1 VADSLYPLTVPKW
14 GIEMQEGT
22 ITGWQV
28 PAGAS
33 VTKGDELID
42 IETDKIVNTL
52 EAPVS
57 GVVCKQIA
65 GEGDTL
71 KVGELLGVIATAD
84 VSDAEIDAFI
94 AGFEPADASFGID
107 DDAAA
112 GGDKGTTA
120 AGEAEPQA
128 SSRSASE
135 LPVTEPPAA
144 GGAVRVS
151 PVARRLAKQLGVDLS
166 TVSGTGRNGRIS
178 REDVER
184 AAAGSAPAAPSAV
197 PLTSRRQSIARR
209 LVAAKQAVPHYY
221 LTRSFDMSAALAKKS
236 DDVAVNAL
244 IMQAVARAL
253 LEHPLLNSHYTE
265 DGIAGRSSVDIN
277 MAIDTEQGLVA
288 PLLRGVQSMDAAELT
303 AASRQL
309 AERARNNALTADD
322 LEPGGFT
329 VSNLGVL
336 GIQAF
341 TAIITPPQTGIL
353 AVGAVTETP
362 VVSAGNVVVTPMMA
376 ATLSADH
383 RVVDGADAARFL
395 ATLAQEIDKL

>member
-1 VADSLYPLTVPKW
+1 MADELYPLTVPKW

-33 VTKGDELID
+33 VSKGDELID

-71 KVGELLGVIATAD
+71 KVGELLGVIATAE

-94 AGFEPADASFGID
+94 ADFKPADASFGID
-107 DDAAA
+107 DDA
-112 GGDKGTTA
+112 GGEEPKTTA
-120 AGEAEPQA
+120 AAAAEDKSTERAPA
-128 SSRSASE
+128 SARVA
-135 LPVTEPPAA
+135 EPPAA

-184 AAAGSAPAAPSAV
+184 AAAGNAPAAPAAV

-209 LVAAKQAVPHYY
+209 LVAAKQDVPHYY
-221 LTRSFDMSAALAKKS
+221 LTRSVDMSAALAAKS
-236 DDVAVNAL
+236 GDVAVNAL
-244 IMQAVARAL
+244 IMQAVGRAL
-253 LEHPLLNSHYTE
+253 LAHPLLNSHYTD
-265 DGIAGRSSVDIN
+265 DGVVSRSSVDIN
-277 MAIDTEQGLVA
+277 MAVDTEQGLVA
-288 PLLRGVQSMDAAELT
+288 PLLRGIESMDAAELT

-309 AERARNNALTADD
+309 AERARNNSLAADD

-336 GIQAF
+336 GITAF

-362 VVSAGNVVVTPMMA
+362 VASAGSVVTRPMMA
-376 ATLSADH
+376 VTLSADH

-395 ATLAQEIDKL
+395 AALAQEIDKL

>member
-1 VADSLYPLTVPKW
+1 MADPLYPLTVPKW

-28 PAGAS
+28 PAGAKVS
-33 VTKGDELID
+33 KGDELID

-57 GVVCKQIA
+57 GVVCKQVA

-94 AGFEPADASFGID
+94 ANFEPADASFGID
-107 DDAAA
+107 DDAGSDEPKTAVAA
-112 GGDKGTTA
+112 AEDKPAEQTPASPRA
-120 AGEAEPQA
+120 A
-128 SSRSASE
+128 
-135 LPVTEPPAA
+135 EPPAA

-184 AAAGSAPAAPSAV
+184 AAAGNAPAAPAAV

-209 LVAAKQAVPHYY
+209 LVAAKQDVPHYY
-221 LTRSFDMSAALAKKS
+221 LTRSVDMSAALAAKS
-236 DDVAVNAL
+236 GDVAVNAL
-244 IMQAVARAL
+244 IMQAVGRAL
-253 LEHPLLNSHYTE
+253 LAHPLLNSHYTD
-265 DGIAGRSSVDIN
+265 DGVVSRSSVDIN
-277 MAIDTEQGLVA
+277 MAVDTEQGLVA
-288 PLLRGVQSMDAAELT
+288 PLLRGIESMDAAELT

-309 AERARNNALTADD
+309 AERARNNSLAADD

-336 GIQAF
+336 GITAF

-362 VVSAGNVVVTPMMA
+362 VAGAGGVVTKPMMA
-376 ATLSADH
+376 VTLSADH

-395 ATLAQEIDKL
+395 AALAQEIDKL